1 MGKPIFKPFASKN
14 VKNIIFDLGGVIIN
28 LSYQATIDAFKAIG
42 FDEFEEVFT
51 QAAQVDLFDK
61 LDKGL
66 ISPADFRNAL
76 RNLYKVNLTDQ
87 QIDIAWNAM
96 LLDFP
101 KHRLDLLLNIKQHYR
116 TFLLSN
122 TNAIH
127 FVAYNQM
134 LNNSF
139 GFENLS
145 HYFEREYYSHL
156 VNMRK
161 PDSEVFLKILD
172 ENGLNASETLFID
185 DSIQH
190 VVGAQKL
197 GILAYHLN
205 IPKGENIENLF
216 SIE

>member
-28 LSYQATIDAFKAIG
+28 LSYQSTIDAFKAIG
-42 FDEFEEVFT
+42 FNDFEEVFT
-51 QAAQVDLFDK
+51 QASQVDLFDK

-66 ISPADFRNAL
+66 ISPADFRIAL
-76 RNLYKVNLTDQ
+76 RKLCKVSITDQ
-87 QIDIAWNAM
+87 QIDDAWNAM

-101 KHRLDLLLNIKQHYR
+101 KYRLDLLLSIKQHYR

-127 FVAYNQM
+127 FVAYNQL
-134 LNNSF
+134 LNDSF

-156 VNMRK
+156 VHMRK
-161 PDSEVFLKILD
+161 PDPEVFLKILN

-205 IPKGENIENLF
+205 IPKGESIENLF
-216 SIE
+216 SVE